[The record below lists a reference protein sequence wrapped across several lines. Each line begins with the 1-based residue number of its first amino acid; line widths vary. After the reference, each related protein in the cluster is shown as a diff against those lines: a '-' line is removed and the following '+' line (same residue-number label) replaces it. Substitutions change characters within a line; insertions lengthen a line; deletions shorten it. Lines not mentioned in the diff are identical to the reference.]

1 LRCQQTYGDTVYW
14 CDVSLE
20 PPATIA
26 YLAEKRQGGVVYVH
40 LGKGGADVLMKDLFE
55 TLVPELERR
64 DPWQR
69 YCEWKDWIWKRKV
82 LP

>member
-1 LRCQQTYGDTVYW
+1 M
-14 CDVSLE
+14 
-20 PPATIA
+20 
-26 YLAEKRQGGVVYVH
+26 YVH